1 MSDQLPEENHEL
13 AQVLSRINALM
24 KHGQPLVE
32 TPVFDEAI
40 PLLTEVYEGE
50 PLVFPPRNE
59 EFPTLDQIANPTDD
73 VPDAIPAELI
83 EAVLSEMMPLI
94 QAAVKEAVRQELE
107 NAEQLL
113 GTKLEA
119 EIVLAVRERLQSSL
133 P

>member
-1 MSDQLPEENHEL
+1 MSDQLPENHEL

-40 PLLTEVYEGE
+40 PVLTEVYEGE
-50 PLVFPPRNE
+50 PLVFTPRNE
-59 EFPTLDQIANPTDD
+59 EFPTLSEVANPTENT
-73 VPDAIPAELI
+73 PDPIPAELI
-83 EAVLSEMMPLI
+83 EAVLSELMPMI

-107 NAEQLL
+107 NAEQSL
-113 GTKLEA
+113 GAKLEA
-119 EIVLAVRERLQSSL
+119 EVIRAVRERLQSSL

>member
-1 MSDQLPEENHEL
+1 MSDQLPENHEL

-24 KHGQPLVE
+24 KHDQPPAE

-40 PLLTEVYEGE
+40 PVLTEVYEGE
-50 PLVFPPRNE
+50 PLVFTPRNE
-59 EFPTLDQIANPTDD
+59 EFPTLSQVANPTDS
-73 VPDAIPAELI
+73 PDTILSELI
-83 EAVLSEMMPLI
+83 EVVLSEMMPMI

-107 NAEQLL
+107 NAEQSL

-119 EIVLAVRERLQSSL
+119 EVIRAVRERLQSSL